1 MQLFL
6 IRHAD
11 AVGEIAGLPDAAR
24 ALDKIGRQRAREL
37 GKRLRWHDCTPS
49 LIWSSPTVRAVQT
62 VEVIAGVI
70 GWREAI
76 DVIAALA
83 PDGDPRDVVAMLAAL
98 PADAVVILAGHGPML
113 RDLLALL
120 CPDTGGIE
128 LRRAEAVRID
138 NGRVRWWFAWDDE
151 APRSA

>member
-1 MQLFL
+1 MQVFL

-24 ALDKIGRQRAREL
+24 ALDKVGRQRAREL
-37 GKRLRWHDCTPS
+37 GKRLRWHDCNPS
-49 LIWSSPTVRAVQT
+49 VIWSSPTVRAVQT

-76 DVIAALA
+76 EVIPALA
-83 PDGDPRDVVAMLAAL
+83 PDGDPPQVAAQLAKLPDDSVAM
-98 PADAVVILAGHGPML
+98 LAGHGPML
-113 RDLLALL
+113 RELLAIL
-120 CPDTGGIE
+120 CPDTGAVE

-151 APRSA
+151 APRR